1 MRKIHV
7 NEELIENQIM
17 KHITY
22 YFKKSCDAL
31 VQKDKMFQNICNNN
45 ARDNMLKV
53 KLMKKSATMRMPI
66 NCGNY
71 QSS

>member
-31 VQKDKMFQNICNNN
+31 TQKDKMFQNICNNN

-53 KLMKKSATMRMPI
+53 KLMKKSATMRMHI
-66 NCGNY
+66 N
-71 QSS
+71 